1 MSYLIAKFGIT
12 MLICAFS
19 ASFLRPELSIALAVC
34 SFFGFFGFFFS
45 GKNLREFSALFAA
58 AVLGFGLVAHNVITE
73 YYPAKALDEI
83 TAEITGKIVGIS
95 AGSGNPVYKVRTSSI
110 DIEGAPQKITL
121 LLSGWDEN
129 PAGAF
134 DEISCEATFGTYSK
148 GDINEFLEN
157 RSGGISVCG
166 YTASPIEI
174 TGSDHSSFEY
184 HIHLLRD
191 KISSAIYKNYLD
203 WHAPF
208 MEQILI
214 GTRGELENEITAA
227 FRKSGLSHILAI
239 SGMHLVIIV
248 EILGK
253 ALGFIKGHRKM
264 KKFALLFFVGIYMFI
279 GGFGMSILR
288 SGFMLIAHYLS
299 GIFFSGSKSIDNL
312 GIAIAAVL
320 LIDPLAA
327 CDIGFLM
334 SVLSCLSISVFAP
347 VLKTKTLEILKKDK
361 KSFVGFAVE
370 SFWVSSVAFLAVLP
384 VSATVFGG
392 FSLVS
397 PFSNVFA
404 GFFIQYSIL
413 FGILTVLF
421 GFVPFLGFLAGG
433 NAFLGMICNGIVL
446 KIAEFFGS
454 FSFSYI
460 ETSKLWFVIW
470 IFGSAVLII
479 FPMLYSKSF
488 RYVRHSVLMSVFVLL
503 AGILVDSIMFSGVSE
518 IKISV
523 LEHGTAISC
532 SEGNESVL
540 ITKGLD
546 SSDRYNIDFGP
557 GYDVFI
563 GLESVS
569 SAAEHEILESSELS
583 LALLSTED
591 SGKDHP
597 FAKPV
602 LEGKISVSDSCFAE
616 IISDSAITFETNGV
630 TVLYIFKECDI
641 MDIEP
646 KFRRADIAVLD
657 GVSPEDFPLLRCEYL
672 VLRNFSGFY
681 SGSNEII
688 VLKNGECQFF
698 AYNGNLT
705 KGRNAG

>member
-1 MSYLIAKFGIT
+1 MSYLFAKFGIT
-12 MLICAFS
+12 LLVCAFS
-19 ASFLRPELSIALAVC
+19 ASFLRPELSIVLAVC
-34 SFFGFFGFFFS
+34 SLFGFFGFFFS
-45 GKNLREFSALFAA
+45 GKKFWEFSALFAA
-58 AVLGFGLVAHNVITE
+58 AVFGFGIVSFNLITDF
-73 YYPAKALDEI
+73 YPAKALDGM
-83 TAEITGKIVGIS
+83 TAGITGKIVGIS
-95 AGSGNPVYKVRTSSI
+95 AGSGNPVYKVKTYSV

-134 DEISCEATFGTYSK
+134 DEISCEVTFGTYSE
-148 GDINEFLEN
+148 GDINKFLEN

-166 YTASPIEI
+166 YTASPVKI
-174 TGSDHSSFEY
+174 TGRDNSSFGY
-184 HIHLLRD
+184 YIHLLRE
-191 KISSAIYKNYLD
+191 KISSVIYKNYLD

-214 GTRGELENEITAA
+214 GTRGELENEITDA

-239 SGMHLVIIV
+239 SGMHLVIIAG
-248 EILGK
+248 ILEK
-253 ALGFIKGHRKM
+253 ALGFIKTG
-264 KKFALLFFVGIYMFI
+264 KKTKKAVLLFAVGIYMCI

-299 GIFFSGSKSIDNL
+299 GIFFSGSKSLDNL
-312 GIAIAAVL
+312 GIAITAVL

-347 VLKTKTLEILKKDK
+347 VLKKKT
-361 KSFVGFAVE
+361 
-370 SFWVSSVAFLAVLP
+370 LAVLKAEEKPLIDFIAEFFVVSTVGSLSVIP
-384 VSATVFGG
+384 VSAAVFGG

-413 FGILTVLF
+413 FGVLTVLF
-421 GFVPFLGFLAGG
+421 GIIPFLNFIAGG
-433 NAFLGMICNGIVL
+433 FAFLGMICSGILL
-446 KIAEFFGS
+446 KIAEFFGG

-460 ETSKLWFVIW
+460 ETSKLWFMIW

-488 RYVRHSVLMSVFVLL
+488 RYVLHSVLMSVFVLL
-503 AGILVDSIMFSGVSE
+503 AGIFIDFIMFSGVSE
-518 IKISV
+518 ISV
-523 LEHGTAISC
+523 VPLEHGTAISC
-532 SEGNESVL
+532 SKDGESVL
-540 ITKGLD
+540 ITRGLD
-546 SSDRYNIDFGP
+546 SSDSYSIDFYS

-563 GLESVS
+563 SLEASSS
-569 SAAEHEILESSELS
+569 SAEHKILESSKPS
-583 LALLSTED
+583 LALLSTGD
-591 SGKDHP
+591 SGTDYP

-602 LEGKISVSDSCFAE
+602 SAGEVTFSDDGFIE
-616 IISDSAITFETNGV
+616 IIPDSAVTFETNGV
-630 TVLYIFKECDI
+630 TVLYIFEECDI

-646 KFRRADIAVLD
+646 KFRRSDIVILD
-657 GVSPEDFPLLRCEYL
+657 GVSPEDFPLIRCEYL
-672 VLRNFSGFY
+672 VLRNFGGFY
-681 SGSNEII
+681 SGSSEII